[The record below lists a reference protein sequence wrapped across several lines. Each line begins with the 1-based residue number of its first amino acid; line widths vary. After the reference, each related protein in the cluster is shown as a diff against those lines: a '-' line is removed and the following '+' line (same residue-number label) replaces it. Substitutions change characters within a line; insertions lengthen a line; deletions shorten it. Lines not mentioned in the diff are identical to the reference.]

1 MPSLRRE
8 WHLRPIRGERTMAEI
23 TNAYDVHPNQIITW
37 KRKLLEEASRRS
49 HLFPDVIEKLLR
61 AYLFR

>member
-1 MPSLRRE
+1 
-8 WHLRPIRGERTMAEI
+8 MAEI